1 MIRRQLSLATVVL
14 AVALWSGAAFAQ
26 EDSLLQRYD
35 LALENLQ
42 IATASV
48 PGDGLQARDEL
59 ERALNALLTLS
70 RDATSSNLVQAM
82 ERTFERTRVAVE
94 NQSHTDMAVQTT
106 VLAGG
111 FSRLVLDSAFSSAS
125 SGDVALARD
134 RLDHLARTLD
144 FGADA
149 ISEITNAD
157 SAATLRLAF
166 EAGAADAVAAEL
178 EVATQLVDEDRDGAY
193 VSLARA
199 YGSSL
204 LVQDSPRVDATLNRD
219 LVSAAQALVAGDRTE
234 LDAATERAT
243 TSLTRL
249 AAAAR
254 NAAAD
259 PGASATV
266 IAVTESVGETATEP
280 ATLLADVLPE
290 VGVTAQA
297 APSDEPTTNEA
308 TTETTPEADQ
318 PAADEP
324 SGDALSSDVL
334 SSAALDEAV
343 AARLAEL
350 AAEEHQ
356 ARIDGVSLDLVRAG
370 VPRALAGSQAER
382 VVGAGFPDLAA
393 VFADLDAGAG
403 RMLAGVRRGA
413 QDEAH
418 AALAGF
424 TTTYDSAVA
433 PSLQQVA
440 PDVAQ
445 GTRDLLASL
454 ADRARLSTTDAS
466 LVGARTGIIRA
477 AFAGEPTSVADTVET
492 AVAGTWSGL
501 PREVVY
507 IVLALLAI
515 IPLVLLKMAFGGSN
529 RNWRLVGWALFLLL
543 VPTFYQGIVA
553 LVDLLSRYV
562 DMSWLPD
569 LGRWSM
575 FGGITGQAVWAVLVL
590 LALVLAIIGLRGI
603 CVQFGLLGGQRRKS
617 VAPAP
622 AAAVAKKSSTGNTT
636 IDWDE
641 EF

>member
-266 IAVTESVGETATEP
+266 IAVTESVGETTTEP

-290 VGVTAQA
+290 VGATAQA

-424 TTTYDSAVA
+424 TATYDSA
-433 PSLQQVA
+433 
-440 PDVAQ
+440 
-445 GTRDLLASL
+445 
-454 ADRARLSTTDAS
+454 
-466 LVGARTGIIRA
+466 
-477 AFAGEPTSVADTVET
+477 
-492 AVAGTWSGL
+492 
-501 PREVVY
+501 
-507 IVLALLAI
+507 
-515 IPLVLLKMAFGGSN
+515 
-529 RNWRLVGWALFLLL
+529 
-543 VPTFYQGIVA
+543 
-553 LVDLLSRYV
+553 
-562 DMSWLPD
+562 
-569 LGRWSM
+569 
-575 FGGITGQAVWAVLVL
+575 
-590 LALVLAIIGLRGI
+590 
-603 CVQFGLLGGQRRKS
+603 
-617 VAPAP
+617 
-622 AAAVAKKSSTGNTT
+622 
-636 IDWDE
+636 
-641 EF
+641 